1 MCWGGH
7 VGGWGAVLASGR
19 CVCGMIFCG
28 AVCWDLSRWHI
39 SACVYLVLFEVYRS
53 FHSILNCQRYAE
65 LELLVL
71 SQPKSISKQRAAT
84 SGNLEFA
91 DLIR

>member
-7 VGGWGAVLASGR
+7 DGGWGAVLASGQ

-39 SACVYLVLFEVYRS
+39 LACPFLGQKSLVLFEVYRS
-53 FHSILNCQRYAE
+53 FLSTLNFQ
-65 LELLVL
+65 
-71 SQPKSISKQRAAT
+71 
-84 SGNLEFA
+84 G
-91 DLIR
+91 